1 MNITVIQAMAI
12 KGCGRGSVKVTYDT
26 TDAPD
31 TSLSVANSWQIQVK
45 EEIKG
50 YVEQRLGHYL

>member
-1 MNITVIQAMAI
+1 MAI

-50 YVEQRLGHYL
+50 YVEQRLGNYL